1 MWPMDVSS
9 PTKNTKVWF
18 YNNEYLESE
27 QDFKYLGVIFNF
39 TSSLTLHNQYVIRK
53 AVWAS
58 GVILSNYKVEVN
70 PKIAL
75 ELFDTNG
82 WVLPSVKALTEYS

>member
-1 MWPMDVSS
+1 MDVSS
-9 PTKNTKVWF
+9 PTNNTKVWF

-53 AVWAS
+53 AV
-58 GVILSNYKVEVN
+58 
-70 PKIAL
+70 
-75 ELFDTNG
+75 
-82 WVLPSVKALTEYS
+82 